1 MINISIWGCVAAL
14 VVLLIPFYV
23 MFKFRLKIMEVV
35 LASMVRMAITMAVV
49 CGVMYAA
56 MAAGKLWISILLML
70 AMPLIGAVYAVR
82 RSQLKMRKFL
92 LPMASG
98 MVVATMLFT
107 FYELFLV
114 LDIDSP
120 LSVRL
125 MLPISGIL
133 AGAMITSNAKALHA
147 YYIGLLNHHQL
158 YDYLV
163 GNGASHRQAVN
174 YFVRRALEAN
184 MVPQA
189 RYMAYTVVSVSPA
202 LVWALLMSGVDVWS
216 AAAFCVSLAIAALAA
231 SVVSLIVALVVARK
245 YCFDDYMTLK
255 KDIV

>member
-1 MINISIWGCVAAL
+1 MINISMWGCVAAL
-14 VVLLIPFYV
+14 VLLLIPFYV
-23 MFKFRLKIMEVV
+23 MFKFRLRIMEVV
-35 LASMVRMAITMAVV
+35 FASIVRMAITMAMV
-49 CGVMYAA
+49 CAVMYAA
-56 MAAGKLWISILLML
+56 IVASKLWISILLML
-70 AMPLIGAVYAVR
+70 LVPLIGSVYAVR
-82 RSQLKMRKFL
+82 RSKLNMRKFL

-98 MVVATMLFT
+98 MMVATILFT

-114 LDIDSP
+114 LDVDNP
-120 LSVRL
+120 LSVNL
-125 MLPISGIL
+125 MLPIAGIL
-133 AGAMITSNAKALHA
+133 AGAMITSNASALHA

-158 YDYLV
+158 YGYLI

-184 MVPQA
+184 MLPQA

-202 LVWALLMSGVDVWS
+202 MVWALLISGAQLW
-216 AAAFCVSLAIAALAA
+216 AAAVFCVSLAIAALAA

>member
-1 MINISIWGCVAAL
+1 MINISIWGCVASL
-14 VVLLIPFYV
+14 ILLLIPFYA
-23 MFKFRLKIMEVV
+23 MFKYRLRIMDVV
-35 LASMVRMAITMAVV
+35 LASIVRMAITMAVV
-49 CGVMYAA
+49 CGVVYVA

-70 AMPLIGAVYAVR
+70 AMPLMGAVYAVR
-82 RSQLKMRKFL
+82 RSKLKMQKFIV
-92 LPMASG
+92 PMASG
-98 MVVATMLFT
+98 MVVATMVFA

-114 LDIDSP
+114 LDIDNP
-120 LSVRL
+120 MSVQF
-125 MLPISGIL
+125 MLPIAGIL
-133 AGAMITSNAKALHA
+133 AGAMITSNARALHA

-158 YDYLV
+158 YDYLI

-216 AAAFCVSLAIAALAA
+216 AAAFCVSMAIAALAA
-231 SVVSLIVALVVARK
+231 SVVSLIVALVVGRK

-255 KDIV
+255 KGIV